1 MELTRY
7 KSSESAPPSPLQPG
21 LKRGNIFPPSA
32 HAKFT
37 KWKNRIGGSS
47 GNNVEG
53 KEQGGSRP
61 GSRRTSL
68 DVERPYIP
76 PQAMPNG
83 PDFSKSISIV
93 ATATVEIGPNL
104 MKPLPSS
111 QFQGAVESISEEKA
125 DPPMRGDAPQTS
137 DAGTTNEVN
146 SLQKSLKRAQ
156 METAEAREFGRK
168 LEAQKKL
175 LEDKLIRHGLTM
187 KSDQGDLRRQ
197 YQEAEKTRSEI
208 FEKQLSDQQALK
220 FQQTQD
226 ILRISK
232 ERDEFKRKLD
242 IADQDLNDWWD
253 RCDKLERV
261 STQQQNELTLLRTER
276 DSLSNDNAAL
286 QNQMAEL
293 NLRCEDQK
301 QLLKELE
308 DLGAP
313 AIELEGQESNVQL
326 VQLRTEHMDAIKEV
340 DRLREQLNRLLEQR
354 LSEVTVADPYYF
366 DDPYFKRQFSY
377 LRGSIKELANRAFSS
392 DITNIRRKLPEAL
405 ERRLEAVCDHYDLYL
420 KSAEHRP
427 SFIQAF
433 IWTYLLRHILGQKF
447 WEPSSAM
454 ANRIETQRFHTSA
467 GKLHSASEE
476 YQEDSRK
483 VGYDPELR
491 RLFHQHRYAAAR
503 YAAPKGTELQVIESW
518 ATQRIDRA
526 VKDIRDSLEMWWSPM
541 FSKAQSGDKLR
552 NILHSAVCLDL
563 TIHQQKAEFEIFG
576 AAQLVSVY
584 NLKRPYNIV
593 YNPKTM
599 DVRLGSISERGDEQ
613 RVELF
618 ITPLLVKKG
627 NADGQDYER
636 SNVLEKAEVDLDRP
650 RSKRSFFG

>member
-7 KSSESAPPSPLQPG
+7 KSTESAPPSPLQPG

-32 HAKFT
+32 HARFT
-37 KWKNRIGGSS
+37 KWKNRIGGTS
-47 GNNVEG
+47 GNSIEG

-68 DVERPYIP
+68 DVERPFIP
-76 PQAMPNG
+76 SQAMPNAT
-83 PDFSKSISIV
+83 DFSKSVSIV
-93 ATATVEIGPNL
+93 STATVEIGPNL

-111 QFQGAVESISEEKA
+111 QFQDAVESISEERGE
-125 DPPMRGDAPQTS
+125 PPTRGEVLQTS
-137 DAGTTNEVN
+137 NAGTTNEIN

-156 METAEAREFGRK
+156 METAEAREFSRK
-168 LEAQKKL
+168 LEADKKL

-220 FQQTQD
+220 FQQSQD

-232 ERDEFKRKLD
+232 ERDDLTRKLD
-242 IADQDLNDWWD
+242 LANQDLNDWFD
-253 RCDKLERV
+253 RYSKLERV
-261 STQQQNELTLLRTER
+261 SQQQQSQISLLRTET
-276 DSLSNDNAAL
+276 DSLSKDNAAL
-286 QNQMAEL
+286 KNQIAEL
-293 NLRCEDQK
+293 QAQCEDQK
-301 QLLKELE
+301 EQLPDFDQSQPTAELNAQA
-308 DLGAP
+308 LNA
-313 AIELEGQESNVQL
+313 ELAV
-326 VQLRTEHMDAIKEV
+326 LRPEHMEAIKEV

-354 LSEVTVADPYYF
+354 LSEITVVDPYYF

-392 DITNIRRKLPEAL
+392 EITNIKRKLPEAL

-433 IWTYLLRHILGQKF
+433 IWAFLLKHIFGQKL

-454 ANRIETQRFHTSA
+454 TNRIETQKFH
-467 GKLHSASEE
+467 
-476 YQEDSRK
+476 RK
-483 VGYDPELR
+483 AGYDPELR

-503 YAAPKGTELQVIESW
+503 HAAPRGTEAQVIESW

-526 VKDIRDSLEMWWSPM
+526 IKDIRDSLEMWCSPAI
-541 FSKAQSGDKLR
+541 SKAQSGEKLR
-552 NILHSAVCLDL
+552 NILKSAVSLDL

-584 NLKRPYNIV
+584 NLKTPYNII
-593 YNPKTM
+593 YTPTTM
-599 DVRLGSISERGDEQ
+599 EARLGSVSERGDEQ

-618 ITPLLVKKG
+618 ITPVLMKRG

-636 SNVLEKAEVDLDRP
+636 NIVLEKAEVDLDRP
-650 RSKRSFFG
+650 RGKRSFFG